1 MMSNGTKIA
10 NCYIS
15 ASCSLVHG
23 IFQEF
28 IFFFCMSEIAFAS
41 DSVTTLF
48 VMMFF
53 YIRSL
58 ESVAYF
64 FRMESMSSTESLTT
78 MKPSLRASLNASS

>member
-10 NCYIS
+10 NCDIS

-28 IFFFCMSEIAFAS
+28 IFFFCLSKISFAS

-48 VMMFF
+48 V
-53 YIRSL
+53 
-58 ESVAYF
+58 
-64 FRMESMSSTESLTT
+64 
-78 MKPSLRASLNASS
+78 